1 MKKYILKKKIFAVV
15 FMLVAFGF
23 SIINFRYSYEPLKE
37 LIGSSEDIKVA
48 DIEAAISSNLYEK
61 MKFIET
67 YSFVQ
72 VLMDKKEYNNF
83 TMIKD
88 EAGFLHYASF
98 FREEDNQIFD
108 YAMRVKRLQDYVEK
122 NGTKVL
128 FVVAP
133 SKYDPDKVD
142 FREGMPINDPT
153 SVVNALLFS
162 LNRLGVSTLDLGATI
177 PGQEIS
183 YEETFFKTDHHWTIP
198 AAFYATKEIV
208 DKMKESFNEDLDPQG
223 YYTNIE
229 NYRVETYKGGMLGSM
244 GRKTGAVFSG
254 VDDFTALWPK
264 FNGDFSR
271 ESMTNDG
278 NIVKS
283 DGNFE
288 KTFMNK
294 SALLDQSDLYTGS
307 QYALYLN
314 ELRIYEK
321 IINYENTDGSKIFM
335 IRDSYFSPVISFM
348 MPMCGEIDAIWSLEE
363 SEQLNIENYV
373 KENKF
378 DYIIIEVYPYNIND
392 AAFNYFK

>member
-142 FREGMPINDPT
+142 FREGMPINDPA

-229 NYRVETYKGGMLGSM
+229 NYRVETYKGGMLGYM